1 MFNTGIIPTNLK
13 MMTNKTKQ
21 TLTILGVGVVAFMGV
36 RYLMNRTKDG
46 SEEKSNV
53 VGRMS
58 SLGRKRRMIN
68 CTCAD
73 GGTYNSS
80 VPCEVGCSRL
90 GGVETKARYSRAS
103 GRAQAQVRTF
113 ECVNSDATFATDM
126 AAPYGS
132 GSPYRDFF
140 NSCGGNVI
148 ESTTG
153 NSVNSNGG
161 TSTGSVNLRR
171 AKQSYSRADGA
182 PCGCGA

>member
-58 SLGRKRRMIN
+58 SLGRKRTVTGMS

-73 GGTYNSS
+73 GTTGN
-80 VPCEVGCSRL
+80 CSGNCATCCARL
-90 GGVETKARYSRAS
+90 GGVDERMTAALNNPTGRRSVKRAR
-103 GRAQAQVRTF
+103 
-113 ECVNSDATFATDM
+113 
-126 AAPYGS
+126 
-132 GSPYRDFF
+132 
-140 NSCGGNVI
+140 
-148 ESTTG
+148 
-153 NSVNSNGG
+153 
-161 TSTGSVNLRR
+161 
-171 AKQSYSRADGA
+171 YSRADGA